1 MSRIA
6 IPASV
11 EAAPAATHD
20 QLAAVGKQLGG
31 VPNLFR
37 LLAVSPAALAGYLGL
52 SGALAKGSLRAATR
66 EAIAL
71 RVAEL
76 NGCDYCLSAHS
87 QIGRAMVKVAE
98 AELSRNRAGFS
109 DDAKTRAALA
119 LVDRIVPAKGHITD
133 ADLAAARLAGLTDAE
148 VVEVVVNVSV
158 NVLTNYLNSVAGTP
172 VDFPAPVAVAA

>member
-6 IPASV
+6 IPAAP

-37 LLAVSPAALAGYLGL
+37 LLAVSPAALSGFLGL
-52 SGALAKGSLRAATR
+52 SGGLAKGSLRAATR

-76 NGCDYCLSAHS
+76 NGCDYCLAAHS
-87 QIGRAMVKVAE
+87 QIGRALVKVAE
-98 AELSRNRAGFS
+98 TELSRNRAGTS
-109 DDAKTRAALA
+109 DNSKTAAILTLA
-119 LVDRIVPAKGHITD
+119 GRIVATKGHVAD
-133 ADLAAARLAGLTDAE
+133 ADVAAAKLAGVTEAE
-148 VVEVVVNVSV
+148 VVETVLVVAENI
-158 NVLTNYLNSVAGTP
+158 LTNYLNSLAKTP